1 MRFSRLHRGVAHNIL
16 SISRAVAFGPV
27 CGGGRS
33 CSSGGSMN
41 EIPPPPEYRLNLRVV
56 LMSFLIWIGI
66 FLVFAG
72 ISVTLAMTTNAPYF
86 LFIIIGAGGVHV
98 GDGFLQA
105 RRAMGTDDAVQPD
118 VQARARSSR
127 ASFRG
132 GKVVGLPAFTVSQ
145 ERDTFGPPALYQ
157 RHDYAARFF
166 LVTWAALAGGRHVD
180 GGLPSLGIPASGT
193 RRRGPQ
199 SVDDHA
205 RQLPN
210 QCEHVTRVS
219 CHQPYGCYESH
230 VQRTTYEKFHKV
242 SDNIDV
248 IKCIERSEVV
258 TMESAMAPSPEPP
271 SVTIPMEEPV
281 EPVMPEKKKRVIFL
295 NIFSRNNDKIIVKKF
310 PLSKSEDNECIA
322 SLLYEESAAPTDPL
336 CSTRGPK
343 GIADSS
349 GLAKVIANIERSDAF
364 WP

>member
-1 MRFSRLHRGVAHNIL
+1 MRFSRLHRGVAHKIL

-41 EIPPPPEYRLNLRVV
+41 EITPPPEYRLNLRVV
-56 LMSFLIWIGI
+56 LMSFLIWIGT
-66 FLVFAG
+66 FFVFAG

-86 LFIIIGAGGVHV
+86 LFII
-98 GDGFLQA
+98 
-105 RRAMGTDDAVQPD
+105 MGLVVSTLATAFYKPEGPWEPMMPY
-118 VQARARSSR
+118 SR
-127 ASFRG
+127 LC
-132 GKVVGLPAFTVSQ
+132 KPGLK
-145 ERDTFGPPALYQ
+145 
-157 RHDYAARFF
+157 
-166 LVTWAALAGGRHVD
+166 ALAPVFVEEKSLVYPPSPSVKSVTHSDPRLCTSAKTTLRGSFSSP
-180 GGLPSLGIPASGT
+180 GLRS
-193 RRRGPQ
+193 Q
-199 SVDDHA
+199 STTTLDS
-205 RQLPN
+205 PN
-210 QCEHVTRVS
+210 QREHVTRVS

-281 EPVMPEKKKRVIFL
+281 EPVMPEKKKRGIFF

-310 PLSKSEDNECIA
+310 PLSKSEDNECVA

-349 GLAKVIANIERSDAF
+349 GSAKVIANIERSDAF